1 MVGTLGTFA
10 HWGKGGLH
18 SCGINEASQL
28 YSMGCGIRKTT
39 HSEIVITAVV
49 MTVMEMF
56 IPDELIVS
64 ESNWLLLVVV
74 VMAIELVVA

>member
-1 MVGTLGTFA
+1 
-10 HWGKGGLH
+10 
-18 SCGINEASQL
+18 
-28 YSMGCGIRKTT
+28 MGCGIRKTT